1 MITIFD
7 VNLVVIFA
15 GKIWACAFV
24 KLPKD
29 SYSYKSMQ
37 NKSSAT
43 GQKHPPLN
51 LPFYYGWFVLAI
63 CFLTTLTSAGVR
75 SSPSV
80 LIHPLETE
88 FGWSRVLIA
97 SAVSMN
103 LLLFGV
109 AAPIS
114 GWLIDRIGPR
124 KVMLGSLTLL
134 ILGVSGTMAMNQFW
148 QFFLVWGVIV
158 GLGAGGV
165 GSVLTATVGNRWF
178 VARRGLALGIL
189 GSASSTG
196 QIIFLPFF
204 MAMITYAGWRMGS
217 MALIIVAMILLPL
230 IYLFMRDDPSEV
242 GLEPYGAGQ
251 PGAASSGGVASLRG
265 LRSGN
270 ATITAREVVS
280 HPTFW
285 LLAGSFFVCGGTAN
299 GLIGTHL
306 IPHEIDLGIPQIAAA
321 SILGVMGGLN
331 MVGTIFSGWMIDRV
345 RPQRWLAL
353 VYALRG
359 FSLLILP
366 FVQNLSG
373 FFVFAVIYGLD
384 WFATVPPSMAITADT
399 FGRQNVGKVYGWIFM
414 SHQIGAAIMAS
425 AAGAL
430 RTWMGDYQF
439 AFLSGGV
446 IAMIAA
452 GLALQIKLKPNE
464 ASPPAASVQP
474 VGA

>member
-1 MITIFD
+1 VLSGKADYLYMIMPTSSPD
-7 VNLVVIFA
+7 VVL
-15 GKIWACAFV
+15 KR
-24 KLPKD
+24 
-29 SYSYKSMQ
+29 
-37 NKSSAT
+37 
-43 GQKHPPLN
+43 PPLS
-51 LPFYYGWFVLAI
+51 LPFYYGWFVVSL

-80 LIHPLETE
+80 LIHPLEAE
-88 FGWSRVLIA
+88 FGWSRTLIA
-97 SAVSMN
+97 SAISMN

-109 AAPIS
+109 ASPIS
-114 GWLIDRIGPR
+114 GWLIDRYGPR
-124 KVMLGSLTLL
+124 KVMLGSLILL
-134 ILGVSGTMAMNQFW
+134 IVGVSGTVAMTEFW
-148 QFFLVWGVIV
+148 QFFLVWGIIV

-165 GSVLTATVGNRWF
+165 GSVLTASVGNRWF

-196 QIIFLPFF
+196 QIIFLPLF
-204 MAMITYAGWRMGS
+204 MAMITYAGWRLGS
-217 MALIIVAMILLPL
+217 MALIIVAIVLLPL

-251 PGAASSGGVASLRG
+251 PGAAISTSATSLRG
-265 LRSGN
+265 MPAKN
-270 ATITAREVVS
+270 ATITARGVVS

-306 IPHEIDLGIPQIAAA
+306 IPHEIEMGIPQIAAA
-321 SILGVMGGLN
+321 SLLGLMGALN

-345 RPQRWLAL
+345 QPQKWLAL

-359 FSLLILP
+359 LSLLLLP
-366 FVQNLSG
+366 FVQGYFGL
-373 FFVFAVIYGLD
+373 VIFAVIYGLD
-384 WFATVPPSMAITADT
+384 WFATVPPSMALTADT
-399 FGRQNVGKVYGWIFM
+399 FGKQNVGKVYGWIFM

-425 AAGAL
+425 AAGVL
-430 RTWMGDYQF
+430 RTSLGDYQF

-452 GLALQIKLKPNE
+452 GLALQIKPVQRQ
-464 ASPPAASVQP
+464 ATSAPTPQPA
-474 VGA
+474 GA

>member
-1 MITIFD
+1 
-7 VNLVVIFA
+7 
-15 GKIWACAFV
+15 
-24 KLPKD
+24 
-29 SYSYKSMQ
+29 
-37 NKSSAT
+37 
-43 GQKHPPLN
+43 
-51 LPFYYGWFVLAI
+51 
-63 CFLTTLTSAGVR
+63 
-75 SSPSV
+75 
-80 LIHPLETE
+80 
-88 FGWSRVLIA
+88 
-97 SAVSMN
+97 
-103 LLLFGV
+103 LLFGI

-114 GWLIDRIGPR
+114 GWLLDRYGPR

-134 ILGVSGTMAMNQFW
+134 IVGVSGTMAMNQFW

-165 GSVLTATVGNRWF
+165 GSVLTATIGNRWF

-196 QIIFLPFF
+196 QIIFLPLF
-204 MAMITYAGWRMGS
+204 MAMITYAGWRIGS
-217 MALIIVAMILLPL
+217 MALIVVALILLPL
-230 IYLFMRDDPSEV
+230 IYVFMRDDPSEV

-251 PGAASSGGVASLRG
+251 SGVASSGGVASLRG
-265 LRSGN
+265 MRSGS
-270 ATITAREVVS
+270 ATITAREVVT

-285 LLAGSFFVCGGTAN
+285 LLVGSFFVCGGTAN

-353 VYALRG
+353 VYVLRG
-359 FSLLILP
+359 VSLLMLP
-366 FVQNLSG
+366 FVQNLPG

-399 FGRQNVGKVYGWIFM
+399 FGKNNVGKVYGWIFM

-439 AFLSGGV
+439 AFLSGGF

-452 GLALQIKLKPNE
+452 GLALQIKLKPRE
-464 ASPPAASVQP
+464 VSAPPASIQP
-474 VGA
+474 AGA

>member
-1 MITIFD
+1 MD
-7 VNLVVIFA
+7 NNS
-15 GKIWACAFV
+15 
-24 KLPKD
+24 PD
-29 SYSYKSMQ
+29 KSH
-37 NKSSAT
+37 KR
-43 GQKHPPLN
+43 PPLS
-51 LPFYYGWFVLAI
+51 LPFYYGWFVISL

-80 LIHPLETE
+80 LIHPLEAE
-88 FGWSRVLIA
+88 FGWSRTLIA

-103 LLLFGV
+103 LLLFGI
-109 AAPIS
+109 AAPLS
-114 GWLIDRIGPR
+114 GFLIDRFGPR
-124 KVMLGSLTLL
+124 KVMMGSLSLL
-134 ILGVSGTMAMNQFW
+134 IVGVSGTMMMTQFW

-178 VARRGLALGIL
+178 VAKRGLALGIL

-196 QIIFLPFF
+196 QIIFLPLF
-204 MAMITYAGWRMGS
+204 MAMITYAGWRLGS
-217 MALIIVAMILLPL
+217 MALIIVALILLPL
-230 IYLFMRDDPSEV
+230 IFLFMRDDPSEV
-242 GLEPYGAGQ
+242 GLEPYGSGDPKATAIG
-251 PGAASSGGVASLRG
+251 GAASLRG
-265 LRSGN
+265 MSAKN
-270 ATITAREVVS
+270 ATITAKEVVT

-285 LLAGSFFVCGGTAN
+285 LLAASFFVCGGTAN

-306 IPHEIDLGIPQIAAA
+306 IPHEIEIGIPQIAAA
-321 SILGVMGGLN
+321 SLLGIMGGLN
-331 MVGTIFSGWMIDRV
+331 MVGTIFSGWMIDKV
-345 RPQRWLAL
+345 QPQRWLAL

-359 FSLLILP
+359 VSLLFLP
-366 FVQNLSG
+366 FVHDFTGLV
-373 FFVFAVIYGLD
+373 FFAIVYGLD

-425 AAGAL
+425 TAGAI

-452 GLALQIKLKPNE
+452 GLALQIKLKPKE
-464 ASPPAASVQP
+464 AITPPAGVMVA
-474 VGA
+474 GA

>member
-1 MITIFD
+1 M
-7 VNLVVIFA
+7 
-15 GKIWACAFV
+15 
-24 KLPKD
+24 
-29 SYSYKSMQ
+29 
-37 NKSSAT
+37 
-43 GQKHPPLN
+43 
-51 LPFYYGWFVLAI
+51 
-63 CFLTTLTSAGVR
+63 TTLTSAGVR

-80 LIHPLETE
+80 LIHPLEAE
-88 FGWSRVLIA
+88 FGWSRTLIA

-103 LLLFGV
+103 LLLFGI
-109 AAPIS
+109 AAPVS
-114 GWLIDRIGPR
+114 GFLLDRFGPR
-124 KVMLGSLTLL
+124 KVMIGSLTLL
-134 ILGVSGTMAMNQFW
+134 IVGVSGTMAMTQFW

-196 QIIFLPFF
+196 QIIFLPLF

-217 MALIIVAMILLPL
+217 MALIIVAIILLPL
-230 IYLFMRDDPSEV
+230 IYLFMRDDPSDV
-242 GLEPYGAGQ
+242 GLEPYGAAQ
-251 PGAASSGGVASLRG
+251 PGAASSAGGTSLRG
-265 LRSGN
+265 IPTKN
-270 ATITAREVVS
+270 ATITARDVVS

-306 IPHEIDLGIPQIAAA
+306 IPHEIEIGIPQIAAA
-321 SILGVMGGLN
+321 SLLGLMGALN

-345 RPQRWLAL
+345 QPQKWLAL
-353 VYALRG
+353 AYALRG
-359 FSLLILP
+359 LSLLLLP
-366 FVQNLSG
+366 FVQGYFGL
-373 FFVFAVIYGLD
+373 VIFAVIYGLD
-384 WFATVPPSMAITADT
+384 WFATVPPSMALTADT
-399 FGRQNVGKVYGWIFM
+399 FGKQNVGKVYGWIFM

-430 RTWMGDYQF
+430 RTSMGDYQF

-452 GLALQIKLKPNE
+452 GLALQIKPVQRQTTS
-464 ASPPAASVQP
+464 APAAPQP

>member
-1 MITIFD
+1 
-7 VNLVVIFA
+7 
-15 GKIWACAFV
+15 
-24 KLPKD
+24 
-29 SYSYKSMQ
+29 MQ
-37 NKSSAT
+37 DNSSAT

-51 LPFYYGWFVLAI
+51 LPFYYGWFVLAL

-80 LIHPLETE
+80 LIHPLEAE

-103 LLLFGV
+103 LLLFGI

-114 GWLIDRIGPR
+114 GWLLDRYGPR
-124 KVMLGSLTLL
+124 KVMLGSMTLL
-134 ILGVSGTMAMNQFW
+134 IFGVSGTMAMNQFW

-165 GSVLTATVGNRWF
+165 GSVLTATIGNRWF

-196 QIIFLPFF
+196 QIIFLPLF

-217 MALIIVAMILLPL
+217 MALIVVTLILLPL
-230 IYLFMRDDPSEV
+230 IYLFMRDDPSQV
-242 GLEPYGAGQ
+242 GLEPYGAAQ
-251 PGAASSGGVASLRG
+251 PGTASSGGVASLRG
-265 LRSGN
+265 MRSGT
-270 ATITAREVVS
+270 ATITAREVVT

-285 LLAGSFFVCGGTAN
+285 LLTGSFFVCGGTAN

-359 FSLLILP
+359 VSLLMLP

-373 FFVFAVIYGLD
+373 FFAFAVIYGLD

-399 FGRQNVGKVYGWIFM
+399 FGKNNVGKVYGWIFM

-439 AFLSGGV
+439 AFLSGGF

-452 GLALQIKLKPNE
+452 GLALQIKLKPRDM
-464 ASPPAASVQP
+464 ASPPASIQP

>member
-1 MITIFD
+1 VISVKADYLYTIMPTSSQD
-7 VNLVVIFA
+7 LVL
-15 GKIWACAFV
+15 KR
-24 KLPKD
+24 
-29 SYSYKSMQ
+29 
-37 NKSSAT
+37 
-43 GQKHPPLN
+43 PPLS
-51 LPFYYGWFVLAI
+51 LPFYYGWFVLSL
-63 CFLTTLTSAGVR
+63 CFLTTLTSSGVR

-80 LIHPLETE
+80 LIHPLEAE
-88 FGWSRVLIA
+88 FDWSRTLIA
-97 SAVSMN
+97 SAISMN
-103 LLLFGV
+103 LLLFGI

-114 GWLIDRIGPR
+114 GFLIDRFGPR
-124 KVMLGSLTLL
+124 KVMLGSLMLL
-134 ILGVSGTMAMNQFW
+134 IAGVSGTMVMTEFW

-196 QIIFLPFF
+196 QIIFLPLF

-217 MALIIVAMILLPL
+217 MALIVVAISLLPL

-251 PGAASSGGVASLRG
+251 PGAASSGSATSLRG
-265 LRSGN
+265 IPAKN
-270 ATITAREVVS
+270 ATITARGVVS

-306 IPHEIDLGIPQIAAA
+306 IPHEIEIGIPQIAAA
-321 SILGVMGGLN
+321 SLLGLMGALN

-345 RPQRWLAL
+345 QPQRWLAL
-353 VYALRG
+353 VYAMRG
-359 FSLLILP
+359 VSLLLLP
-366 FVQNLSG
+366 FVQGYFGL
-373 FFVFAVIYGLD
+373 VIFAVIYGLD
-384 WFATVPPSMAITADT
+384 WFATVPPSMALTADT
-399 FGRQNVGKVYGWIFM
+399 FGKQNVGKVYGWIFM
-414 SHQIGAAIMAS
+414 SHQVGAAIMAS

-430 RTWMGDYQF
+430 RTFMGDYQF

-452 GLALQIKLKPNE
+452 GLALQIKPVQRP
-464 ASPPAASVQP
+464 ATSAPAAPQP
-474 VGA
+474 AGA

>member
-1 MITIFD
+1 MPTNSPD
-7 VNLVVIFA
+7 LVL
-15 GKIWACAFV
+15 KR
-24 KLPKD
+24 
-29 SYSYKSMQ
+29 
-37 NKSSAT
+37 
-43 GQKHPPLN
+43 PPLS
-51 LPFYYGWFVLAI
+51 LPFYYGWFVLSI
-63 CFLTTLTSAGVR
+63 CFMTTLTSAGVR

-80 LIHPLETE
+80 LIHPLEAE
-88 FGWSRVLIA
+88 FGWSRTLIA

-103 LLLFGV
+103 LLLFGI
-109 AAPIS
+109 AAPLS
-114 GWLIDRIGPR
+114 GFLLDRFGPR
-124 KVMLGSLTLL
+124 KVMIGSLTLL
-134 ILGVSGTMAMNQFW
+134 IVGVSGTMAMTQFW

-178 VARRGLALGIL
+178 VAKRGLALGIL

-196 QIIFLPFF
+196 QIIFLPLF
-204 MAMITYAGWRMGS
+204 MVMITYAGWRMGS
-217 MALIIVAMILLPL
+217 MALIIVAIILLPL
-230 IYLFMRDDPSEV
+230 IYLFMRDDPSDV

-251 PGAASSGGVASLRG
+251 PGAASSGGATSLRG
-265 LRSGN
+265 IPAKN
-270 ATITAREVVS
+270 ATITARDVVS

-306 IPHEIDLGIPQIAAA
+306 IPHEIEIGIPQIAAA
-321 SILGVMGGLN
+321 SLLGLMGALN

-345 RPQRWLAL
+345 QPQKWLAL

-359 FSLLILP
+359 VSLLLLP
-366 FVQNLSG
+366 FVQGYFGLV
-373 FFVFAVIYGLD
+373 VFAVIYGLD
-384 WFATVPPSMAITADT
+384 WFATVPPSMALTADT
-399 FGRQNVGKVYGWIFM
+399 FGKQNVGKVYGWIFM

-439 AFLSGGV
+439 AFLTGGV

-452 GLALQIKLKPNE
+452 GLALQIKPVQRQ
-464 ASPPAASVQP
+464 ATSAPAAPQP
-474 VGA
+474 ASA

>member
-1 MITIFD
+1 M
-7 VNLVVIFA
+7 VSGKA
-15 GKIWACAFV
+15 GYVYKIM
-24 KLPKD
+24 PNEN
-29 SYSYKSMQ
+29 ST
-37 NKSSAT
+37 T
-43 GQKHPPLN
+43 GQKCPPLS
-51 LPFYYGWFVLAI
+51 LPFYYGWFVLGL

-80 LIHPLETE
+80 LIHPLEAE
-88 FGWSRVLIA
+88 FGWSRTLVA

-103 LLLFGV
+103 LLLFGI
-109 AAPIS
+109 AAPVS
-114 GWLIDRIGPR
+114 GFLIDRYGPR
-124 KVMLGSLTLL
+124 KIMIGSLTLL
-134 ILGVSGTMAMNQFW
+134 IVGVSGTIVMTEFW
-148 QFFLVWGVIV
+148 QFFLVWGIIV

-165 GSVLTATVGNRWF
+165 GSVLTATIGNRWF
-178 VARRGLALGIL
+178 VAKRGLALGIL

-204 MAMITYAGWRMGS
+204 MAMITYAGWRLGS
-217 MALIIVAMILLPL
+217 MTLIVVAMILLPL
-230 IYLFMRDDPSEV
+230 IFLFMRDDPSEV

-251 PGAASSGGVASLRG
+251 PGATGSGSAASLRG
-265 LRSGN
+265 MPAKN
-270 ATITAREVVS
+270 ATITAREVVT

-306 IPHEIDLGIPQIAAA
+306 IPHEIEIGIPQITAA
-321 SILGVMGGLN
+321 SLLGIMGGLN

-345 RPQRWLAL
+345 NPQRWLAL

-359 FSLLILP
+359 LSLLMLP
-366 FVQNLSG
+366 FVHDFTGLL
-373 FFVFAVIYGLD
+373 FFAVIYGLD

-399 FGRQNVGKVYGWIFM
+399 FGKQNVGKVYGWIFM

-430 RTWMGDYQF
+430 RTWMGDYHF

-452 GLALQIKLKPNE
+452 GLALQIKTKPRE
-464 ASPPAASVQP
+464 LTPAAGTPQAAS
-474 VGA
+474 A

>member
-1 MITIFD
+1 M
-7 VNLVVIFA
+7 
-15 GKIWACAFV
+15 
-24 KLPKD
+24 
-29 SYSYKSMQ
+29 
-37 NKSSAT
+37 
-43 GQKHPPLN
+43 
-51 LPFYYGWFVLAI
+51 
-63 CFLTTLTSAGVR
+63 TTLTSAGVR

-80 LIHPLETE
+80 LIHPLEAE
-88 FGWSRVLIA
+88 FGWSRTLIA

-109 AAPIS
+109 AAPLS
-114 GWLIDRIGPR
+114 GYLIDRYGPR
-124 KVMLGSLTLL
+124 KVMMGSLLFL
-134 ILGVSGTMAMNQFW
+134 IVGVSGTVAMTEFW

-165 GSVLTATVGNRWF
+165 GSVLTATVGTRWF

-204 MAMITYAGWRMGS
+204 MAMITFAGWRLGS
-217 MALIIVAMILLPL
+217 MTLIFVAMILLPL
-230 IYLFMRDDPSEV
+230 IFLFMRDDPSDV

-251 PGAASSGGVASLRG
+251 PAAAIGGGSASLRG
-265 LRSGN
+265 MPAKN
-270 ATITAREVVS
+270 ATITAKEVVT

-306 IPHEIDLGIPQIAAA
+306 IPHEIEIGIPQIAAA
-321 SILGVMGGLN
+321 SILGIMGGLN
-331 MVGTIFSGWMIDRV
+331 IVGTIFSGWMIDRV
-345 RPQRWLAL
+345 QPQKWLAL

-359 FSLLILP
+359 VSLLILP
-366 FVQNLSG
+366 FVNSFTGLV
-373 FFVFAVIYGLD
+373 VFAIIYGLD

-399 FGRQNVGKVYGWIFM
+399 FGKQNVGKVYGWIFM

-430 RTWMGDYQF
+430 RTWLGDYQL

-452 GLALQIKLKPNE
+452 GLALQIKTKPRE
-464 ASPPAASVQP
+464 ASPPPAAAQP
-474 VGA
+474 AGA

>member
-1 MITIFD
+1 MT
-7 VNLVVIFA
+7 
-15 GKIWACAFV
+15 
-24 KLPKD
+24 
-29 SYSYKSMQ
+29 
-37 NKSSAT
+37 SSNAAADT
-43 GQKHPPLN
+43 KKPPLS
-51 LPFYYGWFVLAI
+51 LPFYYGWFILAL

-80 LIHPLETE
+80 LIHPLEAE
-88 FGWSRVLIA
+88 FGWSRTMIA

-109 AAPIS
+109 AAPVS
-114 GWLIDRIGPR
+114 GYLIDKFGPR
-124 KVMLGSLTLL
+124 MVMMGSLTML
-134 ILGVSGTMAMNQFW
+134 ITGVSGTMLMSEFW
-148 QFFLVWGVIV
+148 QFFLVWGIIV
-158 GLGAGGV
+158 GIGAGGV

-178 VARRGLALGIL
+178 VAKRGVALGIL

-196 QIIFLPFF
+196 QIIFLPLF

-217 MALIIVAMILLPL
+217 MALIVVALILLPM
-230 IYLFMRDDPSEV
+230 IFLFMRDDPADV
-242 GLEPYGAGQ
+242 GLEPLGADD
-251 PGAASSGGVASLRG
+251 PNAAASAGKAGLRG
-265 LRSGN
+265 ASAKN

-285 LLAGSFFVCGGTAN
+285 LLCGSFFVCGGTAN

-306 IPHEIDLGIPQIAAA
+306 IPHEIEIGIPQISAA
-321 SILGVMGGLN
+321 SVLGIMGALN

-345 RPQRWLAL
+345 QPQRWLAL

-359 FSLLILP
+359 CSLLLLP
-366 FVQNLSG
+366 YLHDFSG
-373 FFVFAVIYGLD
+373 MVLFAIIYGLD

-425 AAGAL
+425 TAGAL
-430 RTWMGDYQF
+430 RVWMGDYNT
-439 AFLSGGV
+439 AFFSGGF

-452 GLALQIKLKPNE
+452 GLALQIKMKPKE
-464 ASPPAASVQP
+464 ESSTP
-474 VGA
+474 VGAQPAGA

>member
-1 MITIFD
+1 MDT
-7 VNLVVIFA
+7 N
-15 GKIWACAFV
+15 CADKSV
-24 KLPKD
+24 KR
-29 SYSYKSMQ
+29 
-37 NKSSAT
+37 
-43 GQKHPPLN
+43 PPLS
-51 LPFYYGWFVLAI
+51 LPFHYGWLVISL

-80 LIHPLETE
+80 LIHPLEAE
-88 FGWSRVLIA
+88 FGWSRALIA

-103 LLLFGV
+103 LLLFGI

-114 GWLIDRIGPR
+114 GFLIDRLGPR
-124 KVMLGSLTLL
+124 KVMMGSLTLL
-134 ILGVSGTMAMNQFW
+134 IVGVSGTIAMTHFW
-148 QFFLVWGVIV
+148 QFFLVWGVVV

-178 VARRGLALGIL
+178 IARRGLALGIL

-196 QIIFLPFF
+196 QIIFLPLF
-204 MAMITYAGWRMGS
+204 MAMITYAGWRLGS
-217 MALIIVAMILLPL
+217 MTLIVVAVILLPL
-230 IYLFMRDDPSEV
+230 IFLFMRDDPSEV

-251 PGAASSGGVASLRG
+251 SGGASVSGTASLRG
-265 LRSGN
+265 MSAKT
-270 ATITAREVVS
+270 ATITAREIVS

-285 LLAGSFFVCGGTAN
+285 LLCGSFFVCGGTAN

-306 IPHEIDLGIPQIAAA
+306 IPHEIEIGIPQIAAA
-321 SILGVMGGLN
+321 SLLGIMGGLN

-345 RPQRWLAL
+345 KPNRWLAL

-359 FSLLILP
+359 VSLLILP
-366 FVQNLSG
+366 FVRDFSG
-373 FFVFAVIYGLD
+373 LVFFAIIYGLD

-425 AAGAL
+425 AAGAI

-452 GLALQIKLKPNE
+452 GLALQIKLKPKE
-464 ASPPAASVQP
+464 AVPPAA
-474 VGA
+474 GALPAGA

>member
-1 MITIFD
+1 MD
-7 VNLVVIFA
+7 NNS
-15 GKIWACAFV
+15 
-24 KLPKD
+24 PD
-29 SYSYKSMQ
+29 KSH
-37 NKSSAT
+37 KR
-43 GQKHPPLN
+43 PPLS
-51 LPFYYGWFVLAI
+51 LPFYYGWFVISL

-80 LIHPLETE
+80 LIHPLEAE
-88 FGWSRVLIA
+88 FGWSRTLIA

-103 LLLFGV
+103 LLLFGI
-109 AAPIS
+109 AAPLS
-114 GWLIDRIGPR
+114 GFLIDRFGPR
-124 KVMLGSLTLL
+124 KVMMGSLSLL
-134 ILGVSGTMAMNQFW
+134 IVGVSGTMMMTQFW

-178 VARRGLALGIL
+178 VAKRGLALGIL

-196 QIIFLPFF
+196 QIIFLPLF
-204 MAMITYAGWRMGS
+204 MAMITYAGWRLGS
-217 MALIIVAMILLPL
+217 MALIIVALILLPL
-230 IYLFMRDDPSEV
+230 IFLFMRDDPSEV
-242 GLEPYGAGQ
+242 GLEPYGSGDPKATAIG
-251 PGAASSGGVASLRG
+251 GAASLRG
-265 LRSGN
+265 MSAKN
-270 ATITAREVVS
+270 ATITAKEVVT

-285 LLAGSFFVCGGTAN
+285 LLAASFFVCGGTAN

-306 IPHEIDLGIPQIAAA
+306 IPHEIEIGIPQIAAA
-321 SILGVMGGLN
+321 SLLGIMGGLN
-331 MVGTIFSGWMIDRV
+331 MVGTIFSGWMIDKV
-345 RPQRWLAL
+345 QPQRWLAL

-359 FSLLILP
+359 VSLLFLP
-366 FVQNLSG
+366 FVHDFTGLV
-373 FFVFAVIYGLD
+373 FFAIVYGLD

-425 AAGAL
+425 AAGAI

-452 GLALQIKLKPNE
+452 GLALQIKLKPKE
-464 ASPPAASVQP
+464 AAPPAT
-474 VGA
+474 GAVPAGA

>member
-1 MITIFD
+1 MA
-7 VNLVVIFA
+7 NHSSVVTA
-15 GKIWACAFV
+15 AR
-24 KLPKD
+24 
-29 SYSYKSMQ
+29 
-37 NKSSAT
+37 
-43 GQKHPPLN
+43 PPIS
-51 LPFYYGWFVLAI
+51 LPFYYGWLVLAI
-63 CFLTTLTSAGVR
+63 CFVTTLTSAGVR

-80 LIHPLETE
+80 LIHPLEAE
-88 FGWSRVLIA
+88 FGWSRALIA

-109 AAPIS
+109 AAPLS
-114 GWLIDRIGPR
+114 GWLIDRYGPR
-124 KVMLGSLTLL
+124 KVMMGSLTLL
-134 ILGVSGTMAMNQFW
+134 IAGVSGTIAMNQFW
-148 QFFLVWGVIV
+148 HFFLVWGIIV

-204 MAMITYAGWRMGS
+204 MAMITYAGWRLGS
-217 MALIIVAMILLPL
+217 MTLIIIAIFLLPL
-230 IYLFMRDDPSEV
+230 IYLFMRDDPSEI

-251 PGAASSGGVASLRG
+251 PVAVQSVTSLRG
-265 LRSGN
+265 MPAKN
-270 ATITAREVVS
+270 ASITAREVVS

-299 GLIGTHL
+299 GLIGVHL
-306 IPHEIDLGIPQIAAA
+306 IPHEIEMGIPQITAA
-321 SILGVMGGLN
+321 SLLGIMGGLN

-345 RPQRWLAL
+345 QPHRWLAL

-359 FSLLILP
+359 VSLLILP
-366 FVQNLSG
+366 FVQDFAGLL
-373 FFVFAVIYGLD
+373 VFAVIYGLD

-399 FGRQNVGKVYGWIFM
+399 FGKQNVGKVYGWIFM

-425 AAGAL
+425 GAGAL

-452 GLALQIKLKPNE
+452 GLALQIKPRSRQVTTGPV
-464 ASPPAASVQP
+464 APQAAS
-474 VGA
+474 A

>member
-1 MITIFD
+1 MD
-7 VNLVVIFA
+7 NNS
-15 GKIWACAFV
+15 
-24 KLPKD
+24 PD
-29 SYSYKSMQ
+29 KSH
-37 NKSSAT
+37 KC
-43 GQKHPPLN
+43 PPLS
-51 LPFYYGWFVLAI
+51 LPFYYGWFVIAL

-80 LIHPLETE
+80 LIHPLEAE
-88 FGWSRVLIA
+88 FGWSRTLIA

-103 LLLFGV
+103 LLLFGI
-109 AAPIS
+109 AAPLS
-114 GWLIDRIGPR
+114 GFLIDRFGPR
-124 KVMLGSLTLL
+124 KVMIGSLSLL
-134 ILGVSGTMAMNQFW
+134 IVGVSGTMMMTQFW

-178 VARRGLALGIL
+178 VAKRGLALGIL

-196 QIIFLPFF
+196 QIIFLPLF
-204 MAMITYAGWRMGS
+204 MAMITYAGWRLGS
-217 MALIIVAMILLPL
+217 MALIIVALILLPL
-230 IYLFMRDDPSEV
+230 IFLFMRDDPSEV
-242 GLEPYGAGQ
+242 GLEPYGSGDPKATAIG
-251 PGAASSGGVASLRG
+251 GAASLRG
-265 LRSGN
+265 MSAKN
-270 ATITAREVVS
+270 ATITAKEVVT

-285 LLAGSFFVCGGTAN
+285 LLAASFFVCGGTAN

-306 IPHEIDLGIPQIAAA
+306 IPHEIEIGIPQIAAA
-321 SILGVMGGLN
+321 SLLGIMGGLN
-331 MVGTIFSGWMIDRV
+331 MVGTIFSGWMIDKV
-345 RPQRWLAL
+345 QPQRWLAL

-359 FSLLILP
+359 VSLLFLP
-366 FVQNLSG
+366 FVHDFTGLV
-373 FFVFAVIYGLD
+373 FFAIVYGLD

-425 AAGAL
+425 AAGAI

-452 GLALQIKLKPNE
+452 GLALQIKLKPRE
-464 ASPPAASVQP
+464 AAPRATGAVPA
-474 VGA
+474 GA

>member
-1 MITIFD
+1 MP
-7 VNLVVIFA
+7 NLIA
-15 GKIWACAFV
+15 DN
-24 KLPKD
+24 P
-29 SYSYKSMQ
+29 
-37 NKSSAT
+37 
-43 GQKHPPLN
+43 QKRPPLS
-51 LPFYYGWFVLAI
+51 LPFYYGWLVLGI

-80 LIHPLETE
+80 LIHPLEAE
-88 FGWSRVLIA
+88 FGWSRTLIA

-109 AAPIS
+109 AAPLS
-114 GWLIDRIGPR
+114 GYLIDRYGPR
-124 KVMLGSLTLL
+124 KVMMGSLLLL
-134 ILGVSGTMAMNQFW
+134 IVGVSGTVAMTEFW

-165 GSVLTATVGNRWF
+165 GSVLTATVGTRWF

-204 MAMITYAGWRMGS
+204 MAMITFAGWRLGS
-217 MALIIVAMILLPL
+217 MTLIFVAMILLPL
-230 IYLFMRDDPSEV
+230 IFLFMRDDPSDV

-251 PGAASSGGVASLRG
+251 PAAATGGGAASLRG
-265 LRSGN
+265 MPAKN
-270 ATITAREVVS
+270 ATITAKEVVT

-306 IPHEIDLGIPQIAAA
+306 IPHEIEIGIPQIAAA
-321 SILGVMGGLN
+321 SILGIMGGLN

-345 RPQRWLAL
+345 QPQKWLAL

-359 FSLLILP
+359 VSLLILP
-366 FVQNLSG
+366 FVNSFTGLV
-373 FFVFAVIYGLD
+373 VFAIIYGLD

-399 FGRQNVGKVYGWIFM
+399 FGKQNVGKVYGWIFM

-430 RTWMGDYQF
+430 RTWLGDYQL

-452 GLALQIKLKPNE
+452 GLALQIKTKPRE
-464 ASPPAASVQP
+464 ASPPPAAAQP
-474 VGA
+474 AGA

>member
-1 MITIFD
+1 MD
-7 VNLVVIFA
+7 
-15 GKIWACAFV
+15 
-24 KLPKD
+24 
-29 SYSYKSMQ
+29 MQ
-37 NKSSAT
+37 KR
-43 GQKHPPLN
+43 PPIA
-51 LPFYYGWFVLAI
+51 LPFYYGWFVVGL

-80 LIHPLETE
+80 LIVPLEGE
-88 FGWSRVLIA
+88 FGWSRTLIA
-97 SAVSMN
+97 SALSMN

-114 GWLIDRIGPR
+114 GFLIDRYGPR
-124 KVMLGSLTLL
+124 KVMMGSLLLL
-134 ILGVSGTMAMNQFW
+134 IAGVSGTVVMTEFW
-148 QFFLVWGVIV
+148 QFFLVWGIIV

-178 VARRGLALGIL
+178 VAKRGLALGVL

-204 MAMITYAGWRMGS
+204 MAMIAYAGWRIGS
-217 MALIIVAMILLPL
+217 MTLIVVAMILLPL

-242 GLEPYGAGQ
+242 GLEPYGAGD
-251 PGAASSGGVASLRG
+251 PKAAAGGATSLRG
-265 LRSGN
+265 MSAKN
-270 ATITAREVVS
+270 ATITAKQVLG

-285 LLAGSFFVCGGTAN
+285 LLCGSFFVCGGTAN

-306 IPHEIDLGIPQIAAA
+306 IPHELEMGIPEVAAA
-321 SILGVMGGLN
+321 SILGIMGALN

-345 RPQRWLAL
+345 QPHKWLAL

-359 FSLLILP
+359 VSLLLLP
-366 FVQNLSG
+366 FVKDFNGL
-373 FFVFAVIYGLD
+373 VLFAVIYGLD

-425 AAGAL
+425 AAAAMRDHLGEYN
-430 RTWMGDYQF
+430 T
-439 AFLSGGV
+439 AFLSAGF

-452 GLALQIKLKPNE
+452 GLVLQIKPKPKE
-464 ASPPAASVQP
+464 AAAPPPSAQP
-474 VGA
+474 AGA

>member
-1 MITIFD
+1 MLNNAREITG
-7 VNLVVIFA
+7 VR
-15 GKIWACAFV
+15 
-24 KLPKD
+24 
-29 SYSYKSMQ
+29 
-37 NKSSAT
+37 
-43 GQKHPPLN
+43 PPLS

-63 CFLTTLTSAGVR
+63 CFVTTLTSAGVR

-80 LIHPLETE
+80 LIHPLEAE
-88 FGWSRVLIA
+88 FGWSRALIA

-109 AAPIS
+109 AAPLS
-114 GWLIDRIGPR
+114 GWLIDRYGPR

-134 ILGVSGTMAMNQFW
+134 IVGVSGTMAMRQFW
-148 QFFLVWGVIV
+148 QFFLVWGIIV

-196 QIIFLPFF
+196 QIIFLPLF

-217 MALIIVAMILLPL
+217 MALIVVAMILLPL

-251 PGAASSGGVASLRG
+251 AEAGKSGGLASLRG
-265 LRSGN
+265 MRAKSGS
-270 ATITAREVVS
+270 IKAREVVR

-306 IPHEIDLGIPQIAAA
+306 IPHEIEMGIPQIAAA

-345 RPQRWLAL
+345 QPHKWLAL

-359 FSLLILP
+359 ISLLLLP
-366 FVQNLSG
+366 FVHDISG
-373 FFVFAVIYGLD
+373 LVVFAVIYGLD

-399 FGRQNVGKVYGWIFM
+399 FGKQNVGKVYGWIFM

-425 AAGAL
+425 GAGAL
-430 RTWMGDYQF
+430 RTWLGDYQF

-446 IAMIAA
+446 VAMIAA
-452 GLALQIKLKPNE
+452 WLALQIRPKPEDASAPRPPVAPE
-464 ASPPAASVQP
+464 AA
-474 VGA
+474 GA